1 MFLFIGTVFIRK
13 DTEMA
18 TISRTSRLGRAVGAR
33 IYPGSAPAAHDHSRD
48 RFIPTRQTPTEAT
61 AMMKNR
67 LDVEIQ
73 RQELRRAT
81 RRALYP
87 GVVLFSVLLL
97 AAPVGVNSAVDAY
110 EQQRAQEKAQAEREA
125 ERERLREERQAAA
138 DADAAPS
145 EGDTSEPSGVLQ
157 PPTTTGPPD
166 NPFESSQQ
174 PQFPPAP
181 GSQGA
186 DAFGSSPF
194 PAAPGSEAAQGG
206 QQ

>member
-1 MFLFIGTVFIRK
+1 
-13 DTEMA
+13 MA
-18 TISRTSRLGRAVGAR
+18 TISRTSRIGRALGAR
-33 IYPGSAPAAHDHSRD
+33 LYPGSAPAAHDHSRD

-87 GVVLFSVLLL
+87 GVLLLSVLLL
-97 AAPVGVNSAVDAY
+97 AAPVGINAAVDAY
-110 EQQRAQEKAQAEREA
+110 DRYQQQRAQEKAQAEREA
-125 ERERLREERQAAA
+125 ERERLREERQAA
-138 DADAAPS
+138 ADAAPS

-181 GSQGA
+181 GSQGQGA

-194 PAAPGSEAAQGG
+194 PPAPGSNAVQQGG

>member
-33 IYPGSAPAAHDHSRD
+33 IYPGSAPAAHDLQRD

-87 GVVLFSVLLL
+87 VVVLFSVLLL

-110 EQQRAQEKAQAEREA
+110 ERYQQQRAQEQAQTEREA

-138 DADAAPS
+138 DAAPS
-145 EGDTSEPSGVLQ
+145 EGETSEPSGVLQ

-206 QQ
+206 Q